1 MSGGY
6 MPLEGESDTRCDPF
20 MTDVFLVGNMM
31 LKHFIDLVKC
41 FNDWTLEIWR
51 YFDLRSQFGI
61 RGLRFLRPL
70 AKDMVRS
77 NPSKRP
83 TIDEV
88 ANTFTALVRK
98 IPPRKLRSR
107 AISME
112 IPFILIPFF
121 ALSSYKSWTRSV
133 LRTGKPAIPLR
144 VS

>member
-6 MPLEGESDTRCDPF
+6 TPLEGESDTRCDPF

-31 LKHFIDLVKC
+31 LKHFIDG
-41 FNDWTLEIWR
+41 DTS
-51 YFDLRSQFGI
+51 DLRSQFGI

-70 AKDMVRS
+70 AKDMARS

-83 TIDEV
+83 IIDEV
-88 ANTFTALVRK
+88 VNRFTALVRK